1 MELNEL
7 VRLKEQ
13 IKPKI
18 EKGDFVVVGKMLGIS
33 QENARMR
40 FARNKEQEILAMSKL
55 NNNISFSGLGG
66 KLTFNTVYKL
76 RLKSPESPLNA
87 TPGIH
92 SVSC

>member
-40 FARNKEQEILAMSKL
+40 FGRNKEQEIFAMKAVVENREKLIEGYQKHLVKDFGLERKVEYSKV
-55 NNNISFSGLGG
+55 I
-66 KLTFNTVYKL
+66 
-76 RLKSPESPLNA
+76 
-87 TPGIH
+87 GI
-92 SVSC
+92 

>member
-40 FARNKEQEILAMSKL
+40 FARNKEQEILAMKAL
-55 NNNISFSGLGG
+55 VENRE
-66 KLTFNTVYKL
+66 
-76 RLKSPESPLNA
+76 RLIEEYQKQIVKDF
-87 TPGIH
+87 GI
-92 SVSC
+92 VEEVI